1 MKARCRQ
8 MLWGTVV
15 FVGGTILS
23 SCGSGSGSQEP
34 PPPPA
39 PPAALT
45 IVTSSNLPGTL
56 VNSAYSQTL
65 QAKNGVGA
73 LTWSIAPIAATA
85 LFVNGLTIDPSTGV
99 LSGTANFQG
108 TAGFLATVTD
118 SASPARS
125 ATHGFTITA
134 ADPMQTPAPQTFNV
148 GQYQDVIPITISSSG
163 GVFPFTYTLS
173 SGTLPVGMRFL
184 NQTGQITGSTTAV
197 GSYPVNITIQDSYTP
212 PEIVT
217 AKVTIKVIPPPLSI
231 ADSLPRQILLN
242 RPFSGRVI
250 AQGGIPPYTFSK
262 QSGSLPPGFSFIDPH
277 GGQVSGT
284 PTTAGFSFFTVGV
297 TDSNT
302 PPSSTSLNFGITVST
317 PLGRN
322 DTPVTATPIGNET
335 IEATISPY
343 IDPPGNAPL
352 PADNDYY
359 KAISLSGSIVH
370 LETLAQRF
378 YSDVDPIDTVIEIV
392 DGNGNQQTTCRQVG
406 NTSTAFS
413 SPCVD
418 DDIPSPPTTDST
430 LDFKVPGPAN
440 TATTFYIHVLDWR
453 GDARPDLR
461 YGLEVSGLVAPLS
474 IQQSQVPPASR
485 GIPYS
490 QTLTALSPIGAVT
503 WSVQSGILPPGLAL
517 SSAGTITG
525 TATTD
530 GSYSFTVLAT
540 DSGNPPQT
548 ATEQYSIQV
557 VEPLK
562 VTSAGV
568 WPDACVNQPYTF
580 TVQTSGGAPP
590 LQWGFVSNGLWV
602 GIGLDQSTGVFSG
615 SAGSTGTFHGT
626 VGVFDTTQ
634 DGTSQ
639 KVTLTVDQC
648 P

>member
-1 MKARCRQ
+1 MNAGCRQ
-8 MLWGTVV
+8 ALWGTVI

-23 SCGSGSGSQEP
+23 SCGSGNVSQGP
-34 PPPPA
+34 PPPPP

-65 QAKNGVGA
+65 QAKNGIGA

-85 LFVNGLTIDPSTGV
+85 LFVDGLTIDPSTGV

-108 TAGFLATVTD
+108 TAGFVATVTD
-118 SASPARS
+118 SASPPRS

-134 ADPMQTPAPQTFNV
+134 AGPMQTLAPQTFNV
-148 GQYQDVIPITISSSG
+148 GQYQDVTPITVSSVG

-173 SGTLPVGMRFL
+173 GGTLPFGMRFL
-184 NQTGQITGSTTAV
+184 NQTARITGSPTVV
-197 GSYPVNITIQDSYTP
+197 GSYPLNITIQDSYTP

-217 AKVTIKVIPPPLSI
+217 ARVTIKVIAPALSI
-231 ADSLPRQILLN
+231 EDSLPRQILLN

-250 AQGGIPPYTFSK
+250 VRGGIPPYTFSK
-262 QSGSLPPGFSFIDPH
+262 QSGSLPAGFSSIDPH
-277 GGQVSGT
+277 SGQVSGT

-297 TDSNT
+297 TDSST
-302 PPSSTSLNFGITVST
+302 PPSSSSLNFGITVST

-322 DTPVTATPIGNET
+322 DTPATATPIGNET
-335 IEATISPY
+335 IQATISPY

-359 KAISLSGSIVH
+359 KAISLSGSVVH
-370 LETLAQRF
+370 VETLAQRF
-378 YSDVDPIDTVIEIV
+378 YSIAPIDTVIEIV
-392 DGNGNQQTTCRQVG
+392 DGNGNQQTTCRQAG

-413 SPCVD
+413 SLCVD
-418 DDIPSPPTTDST
+418 DDIPSPPTTDSA

-474 IQQSQVPPASR
+474 IQQSQVPPAARS
-485 GIPYS
+485 IPYS
-490 QTLTALSPIGAVT
+490 QTLTALNPIGAVT
-503 WSVQSGILPPGLAL
+503 WSVQSGNLPPGLML
-517 SSAGTITG
+517 SSAGAITG
-525 TATTD
+525 TATAD

-548 ATEQYSIQV
+548 ATAKYSIQV

-562 VTSAGV
+562 ITSAAV

-580 TVQTSGGAPP
+580 AIQTSGGAPP
-590 LQWGFVSNGLWV
+590 FQWSFVSNGLWV

-615 SAGSTGTFHGT
+615 SAGITGTFHGT

-634 DGTSQ
+634 NVASQ
-639 KVTLTVDQC
+639 KVTLTVNQC